1 MTKLPRFN
9 INDVHILQM
18 FVTLLQFPTK
28 EIMFRPIPL
37 IIDIDIY
44 SYFVH
49 LKLIEINMRRILTML
64 FVSVFMLSLCP
75 LHAQETE
82 TLVLIDTDMGKIK
95 VKLFNDTPLHR
106 DNFIKNVKEHRYD
119 GLLFHRVI
127 KQFMIQGGDINSKDA
142 PLDAHL
148 GDGDLDYTIPAEFVY
163 PKYFHKRGMLCA
175 ARTPDEENPEKA
187 SSATQFYIVTGKFF
201 TEMELDKMTKEK
213 GIEFT
218 PEQKEAYMLEGG
230 TPHLDGNYTVFG
242 EVIQGMKVVDK
253 IQFVETNADDRPT
266 KNIKIKSMK
275 LIENKYK
282 MENQAT
288 ETRVL
293 MHTNKGDIKLKLYN
307 DTPLH
312 RDNFIKLVQE
322 GQYNGLLFH
331 RVIKDFMIQ
340 GGDVTSK
347 DAPMNK
353 QLGAGDLGYTFPP
366 NSVTRNISTRKEPF
380 APHVPETR

>member
-1 MTKLPRFN
+1 
-9 INDVHILQM
+9 
-18 FVTLLQFPTK
+18 
-28 EIMFRPIPL
+28 
-37 IIDIDIY
+37 
-44 SYFVH
+44 
-49 LKLIEINMRRILTML
+49 MRRILTML
-64 FVSVFMLSLCP
+64 FGSVFSFRYARCMRKRLRHWCC
-75 LHAQETE
+75 
-82 TLVLIDTDMGKIK
+82 IDTDMGKIK

-230 TPHLDGNYTVFG
+230 TPHLDR
-242 EVIQGMKVVDK
+242 Q
-253 IQFVETNADDRPT
+253 
-266 KNIKIKSMK
+266 
-275 LIENKYK
+275 
-282 MENQAT
+282 
-288 ETRVL
+288 
-293 MHTNKGDIKLKLYN
+293 LYGV
-307 DTPLH
+307 
-312 RDNFIKLVQE
+312 R
-322 GQYNGLLFH
+322 
-331 RVIKDFMIQ
+331 R
-340 GGDVTSK
+340 
-347 DAPMNK
+347 
-353 QLGAGDLGYTFPP
+353 GYTGYE
-366 NSVTRNISTRKEPF
+366 SRG
-380 APHVPETR
+380 